1 VRYALSLARE
11 RHPVVPADRGRQVA
25 LCPMLADAQE
35 IAAELFAGDELAL
48 DAFDALGRSPEGE
61 LTGPW
66 GEFRFAPAC

>member
-1 VRYALSLARE
+1 MQFVIETMR
-11 RHPVVPADRGRQVA
+11 PVMPADRGRQVA
-25 LCPMLADAQE
+25 LCTTLVEVHE